1 MHLILC
7 DLEIVITF
15 YEAQEIMKLL
25 IIFPASFTSS
35 RIGPNIAN
43 TDIWY
48 SFCNVRNQVSN
59 SYKTKVRTV
68 IPCVFNLYKSSER
81 VANKKDSGMNGS
93 KQSSNL
99 IFSHFVFQCNV
110 DALVSF
116 KKPNFSTFSNDLLP
130 AFMFRVGAVFWWR
143 YMNIYVVLY

>member
-1 MHLILC
+1 M
-7 DLEIVITF
+7 
-15 YEAQEIMKLL
+15 
-25 IIFPASFTSS
+25 
-35 RIGPNIAN
+35 
-43 TDIWY
+43 
-48 SFCNVRNQVSN
+48 RNQVSN

-130 AFMFRVGAVFWWR
+130 AFMFRVGAVF
-143 YMNIYVVLY
+143 